1 MHAFFIIILI
11 EIIIIVFC
19 KIGHIQKCSCYIVIY
34 YFLKII
40 FLFFF
45 FYMKQIFVFLPILF
59 FILLKMLIKSM
70 HAKCYCLKV

>member
-19 KIGHIQKCSCYIVIY
+19 KIGHIHKCSCYIVIY

-40 FLFFF
+40 FNFF

>member
-19 KIGHIQKCSCYIVIY
+19 KIGHIHIILYVIY
-34 YFLKII
+34 HFLKII

-45 FYMKQIFVFLPILF
+45 LHETDFCVFANSLFYPFENVNQKYAC
-59 FILLKMLIKSM
+59 KML
-70 HAKCYCLKV
+70 LP